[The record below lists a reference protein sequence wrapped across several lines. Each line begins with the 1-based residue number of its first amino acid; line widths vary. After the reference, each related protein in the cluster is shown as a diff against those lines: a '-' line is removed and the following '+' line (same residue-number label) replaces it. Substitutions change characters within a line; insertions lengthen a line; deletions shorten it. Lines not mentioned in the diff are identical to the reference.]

1 MAKVKDLMTT
11 LMTTKEVLVQEC
23 AHAVLLV

>member
-11 LMTTKEVLVQEC
+11 LMTTEEVLVQEC
-23 AHAVLLV
+23 ANAVLLV